1 MQQFLHAHRQTNWS
15 HTMHKSLPK
24 PLTKM
29 HREDSS
35 IAHQTT
41 ILSYLNY
48 IYTFYGG
55 MSKLVS
61 NAHHDAVNS
70 HIFTPPVQLC
80 DTSKHTVTL
89 AYPLGPW
96 LFEHSSWT
104 TRWMKC
110 SILFLPPDPPHLLK
124 IANLQCVEW
133 LTWGSSSWSN
143 FRWYRKKTALWVK
156 DEWCVFSL
164 NRRLLA
170 EHQQIVRN
178 HNAAPSVK
186 LLWFANKLN
195 CGMCLEVEGNGLQPS
210 KLCQL
215 KNDKMYFI

>member
-48 IYTFYGG
+48 IYMFYGG

-143 FRWYRKKTALWVK
+143 IRWY
-156 DEWCVFSL
+156 
-164 NRRLLA
+164 
-170 EHQQIVRN
+170 

-186 LLWFANKLN
+186 WLWFANKLN